1 MNSMLNT
8 HLYGK
13 IYAHISKA
21 ASRTGTTSR
30 VMLIQQRIQPTP
42 VYHVGLLVEERGYS
56 KIFEHGPVQYDRFR
70 DVDGIIVPL
79 PPIRQSIREIEDFES
94 TLPTEYLLGIRDCRH
109 HVLDLL
115 HYIYPPN
122 PP

>member
-1 MNSMLNT
+1 MLNT

-13 IYAHISKA
+13 IYTHISDA
-21 ASRTGTTSR
+21 ATTTGTTSR
-30 VMLIQQRIQPTP
+30 VTLIQQRIERTP
-42 VYHVGLLVEERGYS
+42 VYHVGLVVEERGYS

-70 DVDGIIVPL
+70 DLDGILVPL
-79 PPIRQSIREIEDFES
+79 PSIKHTIREIEDFES
-94 TLPTEYLLGIRDCRH
+94 TLPREYILGIRDCRH

-115 HYIYPPN
+115 RYVYPDD